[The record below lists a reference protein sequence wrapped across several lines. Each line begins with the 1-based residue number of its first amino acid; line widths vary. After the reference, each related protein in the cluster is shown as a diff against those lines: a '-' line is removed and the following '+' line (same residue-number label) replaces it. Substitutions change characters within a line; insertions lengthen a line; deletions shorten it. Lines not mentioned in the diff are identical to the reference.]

1 MAFGNDA
8 QYLASIG
15 ARSPLLTAAL
25 WQTLR

>member
-15 ARSPLLTAAL
+15 AHSPLLTAAL